1 MNAEIMS
8 FSNVGLAFRRSL
20 NPFTPKNW
28 VLKDI
33 DFQLYR
39 GEVLG
44 VIGHNGA
51 GKSTLLRLLAG
62 IIAPN
67 RGSITREKGIRSQLL
82 TLNLGF
88 IHKLSGFDNAIMSL
102 VTQGKTIKEAH
113 KLIDGVIEFSG
124 ISHLMDHSVST
135 YSAGERAR
143 LGFAIAMQATPD
155 ILLLDEMLGVGD
167 KEFKVKSGKA
177 LKERVQSDQTAVLVS
192 HSPGTIRKFCERA
205 LWIEEG
211 RVRAL
216 GPTDAVLEEYE
227 QSPRGTSQ
235 PSERKAS
242 IEFA

>member
-8 FSNVGLAFRRSL
+8 FNNVGLAYRRSL
-20 NPFTPKNW
+20 NPFAPKNW

-67 RGSITREKGIRSQLL
+67 RGSITRERGIRSQLL

-88 IHKLSGFDNAIMSL
+88 IHQLSGFDNAIMSL

-124 ISHLMDHSVST
+124 IPHLMDHSVST

-211 RVRAL
+211 QVRAL
-216 GPTDAVLEEYE
+216 GPTNAVLEEYE
-227 QSPRGTSQ
+227 QSPLARPQQATK
-235 PSERKAS
+235 KAA
-242 IEFA
+242 IEAA

>member
-1 MNAEIMS
+1 MTREIMS
-8 FSNVGLAFRRSL
+8 FDSVGLAYRRSL
-20 NPFTPKNW
+20 NPFSQKNW

-33 DFQLYR
+33 NFQLYS

-67 RGSITREKGIRSQLL
+67 KGKIYKDKDIRSQLL

-124 ISHLMDHSVST
+124 IPHLMDHSVST

-167 KEFKVKSGKA
+167 KEFKAKSGKA
-177 LKERVQSDQTAVLVS
+177 LRERVQSDQTAVLVS
-192 HSPGTIRKFCERA
+192 HSASTLRKFCERV
-205 LWIEEG
+205 LWVEEG
-211 RVRAL
+211 AVKAI
-216 GPTDAVLEEYE
+216 GPADEVLEQYE
-227 QSPRGTSQ
+227 ASATTKKGLTT
-235 PSERKAS
+235 KA
-242 IEFA
+242 EATAA